1 MYMQMLSLLKQM
13 HIHTFDERSEPE
25 KSQIFRV
32 SALNASCETGRKA
45 QIARACESMTERLSA
60 DNFA

>member
-32 SALNASCETGRKA
+32 SALNADYEDSLKICDFSGF
-45 QIARACESMTERLSA
+45 CPERRL
-60 DNFA
+60 

>member
-32 SALNASCETGRKA
+32 SALNA
-45 QIARACESMTERLSA
+45 RA
-60 DNFA
+60 